1 MAERLLTLKQAA
13 ERLNVHPA
21 TVRRWADNGSIASVR
36 TPGGHRRF
44 SPDEVERIIRGSSEG
59 TGVAHQIGAQIGEA
73 ALVTTRAGLHE
84 QQQPSWLKHM
94 DEDSREEK
102 RLLGRRLL
110 GLLMQYVAGED
121 GDGEETLEEARVVGR
136 IYAKSVVQSGIS
148 LPDAMRATMFFRDH
162 ILESAVMLPES
173 ARNRPETN
181 KRVFRRVTEFLNVIQ
196 LVVAETYGA
205 PAPEWQSDE
214 EGSSQPS

>member
-1 MAERLLTLKQAA
+1 MDEQLLTIKQAA
-13 ERLNVHPA
+13 ERLSVHPA
-21 TVRRWADNGSIASVR
+21 TVRRWADDGSIASVR

-44 SPDEVERIIRGSSEG
+44 SAKEVERIIRGSNEAPS
-59 TGVAHQIGAQIGEA
+59 AARQIGAQIGQA
-73 ALVTTRAGLHE
+73 ALVTTRADLHV
-84 QQQPSWLKHM
+84 QQQPSWMQHM

-110 GLLMQYVAGED
+110 GLMMQFVASED
-121 GDGEETLEEARVVGR
+121 GTGDETLEEAKVVGR
-136 IYAKSVVQSGIS
+136 IYAKSIVQSGLS

-162 ILESAVMLPES
+162 ILESAVMLPDS
-173 ARNRPETN
+173 ARNNPETN

-205 PAPEWQSDE
+205 SPSEWQSDE
-214 EGSSQPS
+214 